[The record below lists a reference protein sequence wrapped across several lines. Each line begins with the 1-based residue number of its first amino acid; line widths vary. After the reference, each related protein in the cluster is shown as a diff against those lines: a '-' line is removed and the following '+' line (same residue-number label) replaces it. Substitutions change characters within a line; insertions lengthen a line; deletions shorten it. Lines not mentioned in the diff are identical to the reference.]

1 MKHMKKVLAF
11 LLVALLLL
19 PGCVSKYANKVDKE
33 PTAAPAQPSATEAP
47 AEKPA
52 ETEALAA
59 PTEEKPAETAAPAEE
74 KPAETEAPAPTEEPM
89 AREKQTLQVWYAV
102 SGTSGDKFVAMSK
115 AFDEGS
121 DLVDLEL
128 SYSGGSAD
136 TATKVS
142 AALLTNTQPDVA
154 LMYAGPLYTGGRN
167 DYAMAELVKRA
178 EFQVDDVFPG
188 MLDYCTYMGQGI
200 CAVPFG
206 ISTQVMY
213 YNKTLL
219 EKAGVDMT
227 NPPKTWKEFY
237 DLCAD
242 LLTKVGGEGSD
253 FTAFDV
259 SDAPWLFK
267 SMLKQNGCE
276 IVVQDADGKIKPVYN
291 DAAALEV
298 TDFWYSLV
306 TSGIMAAGEHDNA
319 ENRFL
324 SGNCAFIAAT
334 SNRISRWRGATEF
347 ELGAMEMPYFKNQ
360 SLALGGNVMVIL
372 TDDPQKVEAAWDYVS
387 YLTTADNNA
396 EFALAT
402 GYLPIRKSE
411 LSNPEIQ
418 KALSEN
424 ALYSIAFKQLD
435 YTFAYTHFEQMGTMD
450 SLIRNMLNK
459 LEKNRGTSQD
469 LLDKAVKDLQNE
481 INEG

>member
-1 MKHMKKVLAF
+1 MKHMKKVIAF

-19 PGCVSKYANKVDKE
+19 PGCVSQYANKVDKE
-33 PTAAPAQPSATEAP
+33 PTPAPAQQTET
-47 AEKPA
+47 KT
-52 ETEALAA
+52 ETK
-59 PTEEKPAETAAPAEE
+59 TEEKPAAAAP
-74 KPAETEAPAPTEEPM
+74 TEAP

-167 DYAMAELVKRA
+167 DYAMEELMKR
-178 EFQVDDVFPG
+178 EGFGMDDIFPG

-219 EKAGVDMT
+219 ENAGVDMT
-227 NPPKTWKEFY
+227 NPPKTWQEFY
-237 DLCAD
+237 TLCED
-242 LLTKVGGEGSD
+242 LLTKLGGEGKD

-276 IVVQDADGKIKPVYN
+276 IVVQDENGKIKPVYN
-291 DAAALEV
+291 NEAALEV

-334 SNRISRWRGATEF
+334 SNRISRWKGATEF
-347 ELGAMEMPYFKNQ
+347 ELGAIEMPYFKEQ

-372 TDDPQKVEAAWDYVS
+372 TDDPQKVEAAWEYVS
-387 YLTTADNNA
+387 YLTTAENNA
-396 EFALAT
+396 QFALAT

-411 LSNPEIQ
+411 LNNPDIQ

-450 SLIRNMLNK
+450 SQIRNMLNK

-469 LLDKAVKDLQNE
+469 LLDKAVKDLQSE
-481 INEG
+481 IDEG

>member
-1 MKHMKKVLAF
+1 MKHMKKAVAF

-19 PGCVSKYANKVDKE
+19 PGCVSQYANTVNKAD
-33 PTAAPAQPSATEAP
+33 PTAAPAQQAESKTETKTDA
-47 AEKPA
+47 K
-52 ETEALAA
+52 
-59 PTEEKPAETAAPAEE
+59 TEEKPAEAAP
-74 KPAETEAPAPTEEPM
+74 TEAPA
-89 AREKQTLQVWYAV
+89 REKQALQVWYAV
-102 SGTSGDKFVAMSK
+102 SGTSGEKFVSMSK
-115 AFDEGS
+115 AFDESS

-178 EFQVDDVFPG
+178 EFDVDDIFPG

-227 NPPKTWKEFY
+227 NPPKTWQEFY

-242 LLTKVGGEGSD
+242 LLTKLGGEGKD

-276 IVVQDADGKIKPVYN
+276 IVVQGEDGKIQPVFN

-334 SNRISRWRGATEF
+334 SNRISRWQGATEF
-347 ELGAMEMPYFKNQ
+347 ELGAIEMPYFKNQ

-372 TDDPQKVEAAWDYVS
+372 TDDPQKVEAAWEYIS
-387 YLTTADNNA
+387 YLTTAENNA

-411 LSNPEIQ
+411 LTNPAIQ
-418 KALSEN
+418 NALSEN
-424 ALYSIAFKQLD
+424 QLYGIAFKQLD

-459 LEKNRGTSQD
+459 LEKNRGTSQA
-469 LLDKAVKDLQNE
+469 LLDKAVKDLQGE

>member
-1 MKHMKKVLAF
+1 MKPMKKVIAF

-19 PGCVSKYANKVDKE
+19 PGCVSQYANTVNKAD
-33 PTAAPAQPSATEAP
+33 PTAAPAQQ
-47 AEKPA
+47 A
-52 ETEALAA
+52 ETKTETKTESK
-59 PTEEKPAETAAPAEE
+59 TEEKPAEAAP
-74 KPAETEAPAPTEEPM
+74 TEAP

-115 AFDEGS
+115 AFDEGN

-178 EFQVDDVFPG
+178 EYDVDDIFPG

-227 NPPKTWKEFY
+227 NPPKTWQEFY

-242 LLTKVGGEGSD
+242 LLTKVEGDD

-259 SDAPWLFK
+259 SDAPWFFK

-276 IVVQDADGKIKPVYN
+276 IVVQGEDGKIQPVYN
-291 DAAALEV
+291 NEAALEV

-347 ELGAMEMPYFKNQ
+347 ELGAIEMPYFKNP

-372 TDDPQKVEAAWDYVS
+372 TDDPQKVEAAWEYVS
-387 YLTTADNNA
+387 YLTTAENNA

-411 LSNPEIQ
+411 LNNPDIQ

-459 LEKNRGTSQD
+459 LEKNRGTSQA
-469 LLDKAVKDLQNE
+469 LLDKAVKDLQSE
-481 INEG
+481 IDEG

>member
-1 MKHMKKVLAF
+1 MKPMKKIIAF

-19 PGCVSKYANKVDKE
+19 PGCVSQYANTVNKAD
-33 PTAAPAQPSATEAP
+33 PTAAPAQQ
-47 AEKPA
+47 A
-52 ETEALAA
+52 ETKTETKTESK
-59 PTEEKPAETAAPAEE
+59 TEEKPAEAAP
-74 KPAETEAPAPTEEPM
+74 TEAPAREE
-89 AREKQTLQVWYAV
+89 QTLQVWYAV

-115 AFDEGS
+115 AFDEGN

-167 DYAMAELVKRA
+167 DYAMEELMKR
-178 EFQVDDVFPG
+178 EGFGMDDIFPG

-227 NPPKTWKEFY
+227 NPPKTWQEFY

-242 LLTKVGGEGSD
+242 LLVKLGGEGKD

-276 IVVQDADGKIKPVYN
+276 IVVQGEDGKIKPVYN

-347 ELGAMEMPYFKNQ
+347 ELGAIEMPYFKNQ

-372 TDDPQKVEAAWDYVS
+372 TDDPQKVEAAWEYVS
-387 YLTTADNNA
+387 YLTTAENNA

-411 LSNPEIQ
+411 LNNPDIQ

-459 LEKNRGTSQD
+459 LEKNRGTSQA
-469 LLDKAVKDLQNE
+469 LLDKAVKDLQSE
-481 INEG
+481 IDEG

>member
-1 MKHMKKVLAF
+1 MKHLTKTLAL

-19 PGCVSKYANKVDKE
+19 PGCVSQYANKVDKE
-33 PTAAPAQPSATEAP
+33 PTAAPATEALAPTEEPAPTEAP
-47 AEKPA
+47 AQQA
-52 ETEALAA
+52 EAT
-59 PTEEKPAETAAPAEE
+59 AEPEPE
-74 KPAETEAPAPTEEPM
+74 PTEAPAPTEEPV

-102 SGTSGDKFVAMSK
+102 SGTSGEKFTALSK
-115 AFDEGS
+115 EFDDQS

-167 DYAMAELVKRA
+167 DYAMEELMKR
-178 EFQVDDVFPG
+178 EGFGMDDIFPG

-219 EKAGVDMT
+219 ENAGVDMT
-227 NPPKTWKEFY
+227 NPPKTWREFY

-242 LLTKVGGEGSD
+242 LLTKVEGDD

-276 IVVQDADGKIKPVYN
+276 IVVKGEDGKIQPVYN
-291 DAAALEV
+291 NEAALEV

-347 ELGAMEMPYFKNQ
+347 ELGAIEMPFFKTQ

-372 TDDPQKVEAAWDYVS
+372 TDDPQKVEAAWEYIS
-387 YLTTADNNA
+387 YLTSAEKNA

-411 LSNPEIQ
+411 LDNADIQ

-424 ALYSIAFKQLD
+424 ELYAIAFKQLD

-450 SLIRNMLNK
+450 SLLRNMLNK

-469 LLDKAVKDLQNE
+469 LLDKAAKDLKSE
-481 INEG
+481 IDEG

>member
-1 MKHMKKVLAF
+1 MKHLTKTLAL

-19 PGCVSKYANKVDKE
+19 PGCVSQYANKVDKE
-33 PTAAPAQPSATEAP
+33 PTAAPA
-47 AEKPA
+47 
-52 ETEALAA
+52 
-59 PTEEKPAETAAPAEE
+59 
-74 KPAETEAPAPTEEPM
+74 TEAPAPTEEPAPTEAPAQQAEATAEPEPEPTEAPAPTEEPV

-102 SGTSGDKFVAMSK
+102 SGTSGEKFTALSK
-115 AFDEGS
+115 EFDDQS

-167 DYAMAELVKRA
+167 DYAMEELMKR
-178 EFQVDDVFPG
+178 EGFDMDDVFPG

-227 NPPKTWKEFY
+227 NPPKTWQEFY

-242 LLTKVGGEGSD
+242 LLVKLGGEGKD

-276 IVVQDADGKIKPVYN
+276 IVVQGEDGKIQPVYN
-291 DAAALEV
+291 NEAALEV

-347 ELGAMEMPYFKNQ
+347 ELGAIEMPFFKTQ

-372 TDDPQKVEAAWDYVS
+372 TDDPQKVEAAWEYIS
-387 YLTTADNNA
+387 YLTSAEKNA

-411 LSNPEIQ
+411 LDNADIQ

-424 ALYSIAFKQLD
+424 ELYAIAFKQLD

-450 SLIRNMLNK
+450 SLLRNMLNK

-469 LLDKAVKDLQNE
+469 LLDKAAKDLKSE
-481 INEG
+481 IDEG

>member
-1 MKHMKKVLAF
+1 MKPMKKVIAF

-19 PGCVSKYANKVDKE
+19 PGCVSQYANTVNKAD
-33 PTAAPAQPSATEAP
+33 PTAAPAQQ
-47 AEKPA
+47 A
-52 ETEALAA
+52 ETKTETKAESK
-59 PTEEKPAETAAPAEE
+59 TEEKPAEAAP
-74 KPAETEAPAPTEEPM
+74 TEAP

-115 AFDEGS
+115 AFDEGN

-167 DYAMAELVKRA
+167 DYAMEELMKR
-178 EFQVDDVFPG
+178 EGFGMDDIFPG

-227 NPPKTWKEFY
+227 NPPKTWQEFY

-242 LLTKVGGEGSD
+242 LLTKVEGDD

-276 IVVQDADGKIKPVYN
+276 IVVQGEDGKIQPVYN
-291 DAAALEV
+291 NEAALEV

-347 ELGAMEMPYFKNQ
+347 ELGAIEMPYFKNQ

-372 TDDPQKVEAAWDYVS
+372 TDDPQKVEAAWEYVS
-387 YLTTADNNA
+387 YLTTAENNA
-396 EFALAT
+396 DFALST

-411 LSNPEIQ
+411 LNNPDIQ

-459 LEKNRGTSQD
+459 LEKNRGTSQA
-469 LLDKAVKDLQNE
+469 LLDKAVKDLQSE
-481 INEG
+481 IDEG

>member
-1 MKHMKKVLAF
+1 MKPMKKVIAF

-19 PGCVSKYANKVDKE
+19 PGCVSQYANTVNKAD
-33 PTAAPAQPSATEAP
+33 PTAAPAQQ
-47 AEKPA
+47 A
-52 ETEALAA
+52 ETKTETKAETK
-59 PTEEKPAETAAPAEE
+59 TEEKPAEAAP
-74 KPAETEAPAPTEEPM
+74 TEAP

-115 AFDEGS
+115 AFDESS

-178 EFQVDDVFPG
+178 EYDVDDIFPG

-227 NPPKTWKEFY
+227 NPPKTWQEFY

-242 LLTKVGGEGSD
+242 LLVKLGGEGKD

-276 IVVQDADGKIKPVYN
+276 IVVQGEDGKIKPVYN

-347 ELGAMEMPYFKNQ
+347 ELGAIEMPYFKNQ

-372 TDDPQKVEAAWDYVS
+372 TDDPQKVEAAWEYVS
-387 YLTTADNNA
+387 YWPPGICPSASRSSITRTSRRPSARTPSTASRSSSWTTPSPTPTSSRWAPWTA
-396 EFALAT
+396 SSGTCSTSWRRIGAPA
-402 GYLPIRKSE
+402 R
-411 LSNPEIQ
+411 LSWTRP
-418 KALSEN
+418 
-424 ALYSIAFKQLD
+424 
-435 YTFAYTHFEQMGTMD
+435 
-450 SLIRNMLNK
+450 
-459 LEKNRGTSQD
+459 
-469 LLDKAVKDLQNE
+469 
-481 INEG
+481 

>member
-1 MKHMKKVLAF
+1 MKHLTKTLAL
-11 LLVALLLL
+11 LLVALLILS
-19 PGCVSKYANKVDKE
+19 GCVSQYANKVDKE
-33 PTAAPAQPSATEAP
+33 PTAAPA
-47 AEKPA
+47 
-52 ETEALAA
+52 
-59 PTEEKPAETAAPAEE
+59 
-74 KPAETEAPAPTEEPM
+74 TEAPAPTEEPAPTEAPAQQAEATAEPEPEPTEAPAPTEEPV

-102 SGTSGDKFVAMSK
+102 SGTSGEKFTALSK
-115 AFDEGS
+115 EFDDQS

-167 DYAMAELVKRA
+167 DYAMEELMKR
-178 EFQVDDVFPG
+178 EGFDMDDVFPG

-227 NPPKTWKEFY
+227 NPPKTWQEFY

-242 LLTKVGGEGSD
+242 LLTTVEGDD

-276 IVVQDADGKIKPVYN
+276 IVVQGEDGKIQPVYN
-291 DAAALEV
+291 NEAALEV

-347 ELGAMEMPYFKNQ
+347 ELGAIEMPFFKTQ

-372 TDDPQKVEAAWDYVS
+372 TDDPQKVEAAWEYIS
-387 YLTTADNNA
+387 YLTSAEKNA

-411 LSNPEIQ
+411 LDNADIQ

-424 ALYSIAFKQLD
+424 ELYAIAFKQLD

-450 SLIRNMLNK
+450 SLLRNMLNK

-469 LLDKAVKDLQNE
+469 LLDKAAKDLKSE
-481 INEG
+481 IDEG

>member
-1 MKHMKKVLAF
+1 MKHARKSLAF
-11 LLVALLLL
+11 LLALLMLALL
-19 PGCVSKYANKVDKE
+19 PGCVGQYANKVDKAD
-33 PTAAPAQPSATEAP
+33 PTAAPAAATEAP
-47 AEKPA
+47 TQQ
-52 ETEALAA
+52 TEAKDE
-59 PTEEKPAETAAPAEE
+59 PKAEE
-74 KPAETEAPAPTEEPM
+74 PQATEAPAPTEAPM

-102 SGTSGDKFVAMSK
+102 SGTSGEKFTALSEEFDK
-115 AFDEGS
+115 GS

-128 SYSGGSAD
+128 SYSGGSGD

-167 DYAMAELVKRA
+167 DYAMEQLMKRTGYDM
-178 EFQVDDVFPG
+178 DDIFPG
-188 MLDYCTYMGQGI
+188 MLDYCTYMNEGI

-219 EKAGVDMT
+219 DKAGVDMS
-227 NPPKTWKEFY
+227 NPPETWQDFFA
-237 DLCAD
+237 LCQD
-242 LLTKVGGEGSD
+242 LLAKLGGEGTD

-267 SMLKQNGCE
+267 SMLRQNGCE
-276 IVVQDADGKIKPVYN
+276 IVRKGDDGKIIPVYN
-291 DAAALEV
+291 DEAALEV

-347 ELGAMEMPYFKNQ
+347 ELGAIEMPCFKEK

-372 TDDPQKVEAAWDYVS
+372 TDDPQKVEAAWDYIS
-387 YLTTADNNA
+387 YLTSAEKNA

-411 LSNPEIQ
+411 LSDPAIQ
-418 KALSEN
+418 AALSEN
-424 ALYSIAFKQLD
+424 ELYGIAFKQLE

-469 LLDKAVKDLQNE
+469 LLNKAVKDLQKE
-481 INEG
+481 IDEG

>member
-1 MKHMKKVLAF
+1 MKPMKKVIAF

-19 PGCVSKYANKVDKE
+19 PGCVSQYANTVNKAD
-33 PTAAPAQPSATEAP
+33 PTAAPAQQAETKTETKTEAKTE
-47 AEKPA
+47 AKPA
-52 ETEALAA
+52 EAA
-59 PTEEKPAETAAPAEE
+59 PTEAP
-74 KPAETEAPAPTEEPM
+74 

-115 AFDEGS
+115 AFDEGN

-178 EFQVDDVFPG
+178 EYDVDDIFPG

-213 YNKTLL
+213 YIL

-227 NPPKTWKEFY
+227 NPPKTWQEFY

-242 LLTKVGGEGSD
+242 LLVKLGGEGKD

-276 IVVQDADGKIKPVYN
+276 IVVQGEDGKIKPVYN

-347 ELGAMEMPYFKNQ
+347 ELGAIEMPYFKNQ

-372 TDDPQKVEAAWDYVS
+372 TDDPQKVEAAWEYVS
-387 YLTTADNNA
+387 YLTTAENNA

-411 LSNPEIQ
+411 LNNPDIQ

-459 LEKNRGTSQD
+459 LEKNRGTSQA
-469 LLDKAVKDLQNE
+469 LLDKAVKDLQSE
-481 INEG
+481 IDEG

>member
-1 MKHMKKVLAF
+1 MKHLTKTLAL

-19 PGCVSKYANKVDKE
+19 PGCVSQYANKVDKE
-33 PTAAPAQPSATEAP
+33 PTAAPA
-47 AEKPA
+47 
-52 ETEALAA
+52 
-59 PTEEKPAETAAPAEE
+59 
-74 KPAETEAPAPTEEPM
+74 PTEEPV

-102 SGTSGDKFVAMSK
+102 SGTSGEKFTALSK
-115 AFDEGS
+115 EFDDQS

-178 EFQVDDVFPG
+178 EYDVDDIFPG

-227 NPPKTWKEFY
+227 NPPKTWQEFY

-242 LLTKVGGEGSD
+242 LLTKVEGDD

-276 IVVQDADGKIKPVYN
+276 IVIQGEDGKIQPVYN
-291 DAAALEV
+291 NEAALEV

-347 ELGAMEMPYFKNQ
+347 ELGAIEMPFFKTQ

-372 TDDPQKVEAAWDYVS
+372 TDDPQKVEAAWEYIS
-387 YLTTADNNA
+387 YLTSAEKNA

-411 LSNPEIQ
+411 LDNADIQ

-424 ALYSIAFKQLD
+424 ELYAIAFKQLD

-450 SLIRNMLNK
+450 SLLRNMLNK
-459 LEKNRGTSQD
+459 LEKNRGASQD
-469 LLDKAVKDLQNE
+469 LLDKAAKDLKSE
-481 INEG
+481 IDEG

>member
-1 MKHMKKVLAF
+1 MKHLTKTLAL

-19 PGCVSKYANKVDKE
+19 PGCVSQYANKVDKE
-33 PTAAPAQPSATEAP
+33 PTAAPA
-47 AEKPA
+47 
-52 ETEALAA
+52 
-59 PTEEKPAETAAPAEE
+59 
-74 KPAETEAPAPTEEPM
+74 TEAPAPTEEPAPTEAPAQQAEATAEPEPEPTEAPAPTEEPV

-102 SGTSGDKFVAMSK
+102 SGTSGEKFTALSK
-115 AFDEGS
+115 EFDDQS

-154 LMYAGPLYTGGRN
+154 LMYAGP
-167 DYAMAELVKRA
+167 
-178 EFQVDDVFPG
+178 PG

-227 NPPKTWKEFY
+227 NPPKTWQEFY

-242 LLTKVGGEGSD
+242 LLTKVEGDD

-276 IVVQDADGKIKPVYN
+276 IVVQGEDGKIQPVYN
-291 DAAALEV
+291 NEAALEV
-298 TDFWYSLV
+298 TDFWYSLDGV
-306 TSGIMAAGEHDNA
+306 RAGRHRDALLQDPVSGPGRQRHGHPHRRSTEGGGGLGVHQLSHQRGEERRVRPGHRVSA
-319 ENRFL
+319 H
-324 SGNCAFIAAT
+324 
-334 SNRISRWRGATEF
+334 
-347 ELGAMEMPYFKNQ
+347 
-360 SLALGGNVMVIL
+360 
-372 TDDPQKVEAAWDYVS
+372 PQVRA
-387 YLTTADNNA
+387 
-396 EFALAT
+396 
-402 GYLPIRKSE
+402 R
-411 LSNPEIQ
+411 
-418 KALSEN
+418 
-424 ALYSIAFKQLD
+424 
-435 YTFAYTHFEQMGTMD
+435 
-450 SLIRNMLNK
+450 
-459 LEKNRGTSQD
+459 
-469 LLDKAVKDLQNE
+469 
-481 INEG
+481 

>member
-1 MKHMKKVLAF
+1 MKPMKKVIAF

-19 PGCVSKYANKVDKE
+19 PGCVSQYANTVNKVD
-33 PTAAPAQPSATEAP
+33 PTAAPAQQTEA
-47 AEKPA
+47 K
-52 ETEALAA
+52 
-59 PTEEKPAETAAPAEE
+59 TEEKPVET
-74 KPAETEAPAPTEEPM
+74 APTEAH

-115 AFDEGS
+115 AFDEGN

-167 DYAMAELVKRA
+167 DYAMDELVKQA
-178 EFQVDDVFPG
+178 EFDVDDIFPG

-227 NPPKTWKEFY
+227 TPPKTWPEFY
-237 DLCAD
+237 DLCVD
-242 LLTKVGGEGSD
+242 LLVKLGGEGKD

-276 IVVQDADGKIKPVYN
+276 IVVQGEDGKIKPVYN

-334 SNRISRWRGATEF
+334 SNRISRWKGATEF
-347 ELGAMEMPYFKNQ
+347 ELGAIEMPYFKNQ

-372 TDDPQKVEAAWDYVS
+372 TDDPQKVEAAWEYVS
-387 YLTTADNNA
+387 YLTTAENNA

-411 LSNPEIQ
+411 LDNPDIQ

-435 YTFAYTHFEQMGTMD
+435 YIFAYTHFEQMGTMD

-459 LEKNRGTSQD
+459 LEKNRGTSQA
-469 LLDKAVKDLQNE
+469 LLDKAVKDLQSE
-481 INEG
+481 IDEG

>member
-1 MKHMKKVLAF
+1 MKHLTKTLAL

-19 PGCVSKYANKVDKE
+19 PGCVSQYANKVDKE
-33 PTAAPAQPSATEAP
+33 PTAAPA
-47 AEKPA
+47 
-52 ETEALAA
+52 
-59 PTEEKPAETAAPAEE
+59 
-74 KPAETEAPAPTEEPM
+74 TEAPAPTEEPAPTEAPAQQAEATAEPEPEPTEAPAPTEEPV

-102 SGTSGDKFVAMSK
+102 SGTSGEKFTALSK
-115 AFDEGS
+115 EFDDQS

-167 DYAMAELVKRA
+167 DYAMEELMKR
-178 EFQVDDVFPG
+178 EGFGMDDIFPG

-219 EKAGVDMT
+219 EKAGADMA
-227 NPPKTWKEFY
+227 NPPKTWQEFY

-242 LLTKVGGEGSD
+242 LLTKVEGDD

-276 IVVQDADGKIKPVYN
+276 IVVQGEDGKIQPVYN
-291 DAAALEV
+291 NEAALEV

-347 ELGAMEMPYFKNQ
+347 ELGAIEMPFFKTQ

-372 TDDPQKVEAAWDYVS
+372 TDDPQKVEAAWDYIS
-387 YLTTADNNA
+387 YLTSAEKNA

-411 LSNPEIQ
+411 LDNADIQ

-424 ALYSIAFKQLD
+424 ELYAIAFKQLD

-450 SLIRNMLNK
+450 SLLRNMLNK

-469 LLDKAVKDLQNE
+469 LLDKAAKDLKSE
-481 INEG
+481 IDEG

>member
-1 MKHMKKVLAF
+1 MKPMKKVIAF

-19 PGCVSKYANKVDKE
+19 PGCVSQYANTVNKAD
-33 PTAAPAQPSATEAP
+33 PTAAPAQQAETKTE
-47 AEKPA
+47 EKPG
-52 ETEALAA
+52 EAA
-59 PTEEKPAETAAPAEE
+59 PTEAP
-74 KPAETEAPAPTEEPM
+74 

-115 AFDEGS
+115 AFDEGN

-178 EFQVDDVFPG
+178 EYDVDDIFPG
-188 MLDYCTYMGQGI
+188 MLDYCTYMGQGV

-227 NPPKTWKEFY
+227 NPPKTWQEFY

-242 LLTKVGGEGSD
+242 LLVKLGGEGKD

-276 IVVQDADGKIKPVYN
+276 IVIQGEDGKIQPVYN
-291 DAAALEV
+291 NEAALEV

-347 ELGAMEMPYFKNQ
+347 ELGAIEMPFFKTQ

-372 TDDPQKVEAAWDYVS
+372 TDDPQKVEAAWEYIS
-387 YLTTADNNA
+387 YLTSAEKNA

-411 LSNPEIQ
+411 LDNADIQ

-424 ALYSIAFKQLD
+424 ELYAIAFKQLD

-450 SLIRNMLNK
+450 SLLRNMLNK

-469 LLDKAVKDLQNE
+469 LLDKAAKDLKSE
-481 INEG
+481 IDEG

>member
-1 MKHMKKVLAF
+1 MKHLTKTLAL

-19 PGCVSKYANKVDKE
+19 PGCVSQYANKVDKE
-33 PTAAPAQPSATEAP
+33 PTAAPA
-47 AEKPA
+47 
-52 ETEALAA
+52 
-59 PTEEKPAETAAPAEE
+59 
-74 KPAETEAPAPTEEPM
+74 TEAPAPTEEPAPTEAPAQQAEATAEPEPEPTEAPAPTEEPV

-102 SGTSGDKFVAMSK
+102 SGTSGEKFTALSK
-115 AFDEGS
+115 EFDDQS

-167 DYAMAELVKRA
+167 DYAMEELMKR
-178 EFQVDDVFPG
+178 EGFGMDDIFPG

-227 NPPKTWKEFY
+227 NPPKTWQEFY

-242 LLTKVGGEGSD
+242 LLTKVEGDD

-276 IVVQDADGKIKPVYN
+276 IVVQGEDGKIQPVYN
-291 DAAALEV
+291 NEAALEV

-347 ELGAMEMPYFKNQ
+347 ELGAIEMPYFKNQ

-372 TDDPQKVEAAWDYVS
+372 TDDPQKVEAAWEYVS
-387 YLTTADNNA
+387 YLTTAENNA

-411 LSNPEIQ
+411 LNNPDIQ

-459 LEKNRGTSQD
+459 LEKNRGTSQA
-469 LLDKAVKDLQNE
+469 LLDKAVKDLQSE
-481 INEG
+481 IDEG

>member
-1 MKHMKKVLAF
+1 MKHLTKTLAL

-19 PGCVSKYANKVDKE
+19 PGCVSQYANKVDKE
-33 PTAAPAQPSATEAP
+33 PTAAPA
-47 AEKPA
+47 
-52 ETEALAA
+52 
-59 PTEEKPAETAAPAEE
+59 
-74 KPAETEAPAPTEEPM
+74 TEAPAPTEEPAPTEAPAQQAEATAEPEPEPTEAPAPTEEPV

-102 SGTSGDKFVAMSK
+102 SGTSGEKFTALSK
-115 AFDEGS
+115 EFDDQS

-167 DYAMAELVKRA
+167 DYAMEELMKR
-178 EFQVDDVFPG
+178 EGFGMDDIFPG

-219 EKAGVDMT
+219 EKAGVDMA
-227 NPPKTWKEFY
+227 NPPKTWQEFY

-242 LLTKVGGEGSD
+242 LLTKVEGDD

-276 IVVQDADGKIKPVYN
+276 IVVQGEDGKIQPVYN
-291 DAAALEV
+291 NEAALEV

-347 ELGAMEMPYFKNQ
+347 ELGAIEMPFFKTQ

-372 TDDPQKVEAAWDYVS
+372 TDDPQKVEAAWEYIS
-387 YLTTADNNA
+387 YLTSAEKNA

-411 LSNPEIQ
+411 LDNADIQ

-424 ALYSIAFKQLD
+424 ELYAIAFKQLD

-450 SLIRNMLNK
+450 SLLRNMLNK
-459 LEKNRGTSQD
+459 LEKNRGASQD
-469 LLDKAVKDLQNE
+469 LLDKAAKDLKSE
-481 INEG
+481 IDEG

>member
-1 MKHMKKVLAF
+1 MKPMKKVIAF

-19 PGCVSKYANKVDKE
+19 PGCVSQYANTVNKAD
-33 PTAAPAQPSATEAP
+33 PTAAPAQQAETKTETKAETKTE
-47 AEKPA
+47 EKPG
-52 ETEALAA
+52 EAA
-59 PTEEKPAETAAPAEE
+59 PTEAP
-74 KPAETEAPAPTEEPM
+74 

-115 AFDEGS
+115 AFDEGN

-167 DYAMAELVKRA
+167 DYAMEELMKR
-178 EFQVDDVFPG
+178 EGFGMDDIFPG

-227 NPPKTWKEFY
+227 NPPKTWQEFY

-242 LLTKVGGEGSD
+242 LLTKVEGDD

-276 IVVQDADGKIKPVYN
+276 IVVQGEDGKIKPVYN

-347 ELGAMEMPYFKNQ
+347 ELGAIEMPFFKTQ

-372 TDDPQKVEAAWDYVS
+372 TDDPQKVEAAWEYIS
-387 YLTTADNNA
+387 YLTSAEKNA

-411 LSNPEIQ
+411 LDNAEIQ

-424 ALYSIAFKQLD
+424 ELYAIAFKQLD

-450 SLIRNMLNK
+450 SLLRNMLNK

-469 LLDKAVKDLQNE
+469 LLDKAAKDLKSE
-481 INEG
+481 IDEG

>member
-1 MKHMKKVLAF
+1 MLKGDTMKHMKKAI
-11 LLVALLLL
+11 ALLLVVMML
-19 PGCVSKYANKVDKE
+19 PIFGCISQYANKIDKE
-33 PTAAPAQPSATEAP
+33 DPTAAPAAQQQTETQPNENPSEP
-47 AEKPA
+47 
-52 ETEALAA
+52 AA
-59 PTEEKPAETAAPAEE
+59 PTEAP
-74 KPAETEAPAPTEEPM
+74 K
-89 AREKQTLQVWYAV
+89 REKQTLQVWYAV
-102 SGTSGDKFVAMSK
+102 SGTSGDKFTAMSK
-115 AFDEGS
+115 AFDDAN

-167 DYAMAELVKRA
+167 DYSMENLMKR
-178 EFQVDDVFPG
+178 EGFNMDDIFPG
-188 MLDYCTYMGQGI
+188 MLDYCTYMGKGI

-206 ISTQVMY
+206 ISTQVLY

-219 EKAGVDMT
+219 EKAGVDMS
-227 NPPKTWKEFY
+227 NPPKTWAEFY
-237 DLCAD
+237 NLCAD
-242 LLTKVGGEGSD
+242 ILTKVEADGND
-253 FTAFDV
+253 FKAFDV
-259 SDAPWLFK
+259 SDPVWLFK

-276 IVVQDADGKIKPVYN
+276 IVIQDENGKIVPIYN

-298 TDFWYSLV
+298 TDFWYSLI

-334 SNRISRWRGATEF
+334 SNRISRWNGATSF
-347 ELGAMEMPYFKNQ
+347 ELGAIEMPYFKNQ

-372 TDDPQKVEAAWDYVS
+372 TDDPQKVEAAWEYIS
-387 YLTTADNNA
+387 YLTTPEQNA
-396 EFALAT
+396 SFALAT

-411 LSNPEIQ
+411 LSDPEIQ
-418 KALSEN
+418 KALEN
-424 ALYSIAFKQLD
+424 NEMYSIAFKQLD

-450 SLIRNMLNK
+450 SLLKSMLNK
-459 LEKNRGTSQD
+459 LEKNRGGTSQD
-469 LLDKAVKDLQNE
+469 LLNKAVKDLQDE

>member
-1 MKHMKKVLAF
+1 MKPMKKVIAF

-19 PGCVSKYANKVDKE
+19 PGCVSQYANTVNKVD
-33 PTAAPAQPSATEAP
+33 PTAAPAQQTEA
-47 AEKPA
+47 K
-52 ETEALAA
+52 TESK
-59 PTEEKPAETAAPAEE
+59 TEEKPVETAP
-74 KPAETEAPAPTEEPM
+74 TEAP

-115 AFDEGS
+115 AFDEGN

-167 DYAMAELVKRA
+167 DYAMDELVKQA
-178 EFQVDDVFPG
+178 EFDVDDIFPG

-227 NPPKTWKEFY
+227 TPPKTWPEFY

-242 LLTKVGGEGSD
+242 LLVKLGGEGKD

-276 IVVQDADGKIKPVYN
+276 IVVQGEDGKIKPVYN

-334 SNRISRWRGATEF
+334 SNRISRWKGATEF
-347 ELGAMEMPYFKNQ
+347 ELGAIEMPYFKNQ

-372 TDDPQKVEAAWDYVS
+372 TDDPQKVEAAWEYVS
-387 YLTTADNNA
+387 YLTTAENNA

-411 LSNPEIQ
+411 LDNPDIQ

-435 YTFAYTHFEQMGTMD
+435 YIFAYTHFEQMGTMD

-459 LEKNRGTSQD
+459 LEKNRGTSQA
-469 LLDKAVKDLQNE
+469 LLDKAVKDLQSE
-481 INEG
+481 IDEG

>member
-1 MKHMKKVLAF
+1 MKRMKKTLAF
-11 LLVALLLL
+11 LLAALLLL
-19 PGCVSKYANKVDKE
+19 PGCVGQYANQVDKAS
-33 PTAAPAQPSATEAP
+33 PTAAPAQQTET
-47 AEKPA
+47 KT
-52 ETEALAA
+52 ET
-59 PTEEKPAETAAPAEE
+59 PPEEKPAAAPAS
-74 KPAETEAPAPTEEPM
+74 AEDA

-142 AALLTNTQPDVA
+142 AALLTDTQPDVA

-167 DYAMAELVKRA
+167 DYSMENLMKR
-178 EFQVDDVFPG
+178 EGYDMDDIFPG

-219 EKAGVDMT
+219 EKAGADMT
-227 NPPKTWKEFY
+227 NPPKTWQAFY

-242 LLTKVGGEGSD
+242 LLLKLGGEGKD

-276 IVVQDADGKIKPVYN
+276 IVTLGDDGKIVPVYN
-291 DAAALEV
+291 NEAALEV

-347 ELGAMEMPYFKNQ
+347 ELGAIEMPCFKNQ

-372 TDDPQKVEAAWDYVS
+372 TDDPQKVEAAWEYIS
-387 YLTTADNNA
+387 YLTSAEKNA

-411 LSNPEIQ
+411 LDDSTIQ
-418 KALSEN
+418 QALAEN
-424 ALYSIAFKQLD
+424 ELYAIAFKQLD

-450 SLIRNMLNK
+450 SLLRNMLNK

-469 LLDKAVKDLQNE
+469 LLNKAAKDLQSE
-481 INEG
+481 IDEG

>member
-1 MKHMKKVLAF
+1 MKHLTKTLAL

-19 PGCVSKYANKVDKE
+19 PGCVSQYANKVDKE
-33 PTAAPAQPSATEAP
+33 PTAAPATEALAPTEEPAPTEAP
-47 AEKPA
+47 AQQA
-52 ETEALAA
+52 EAT
-59 PTEEKPAETAAPAEE
+59 AEPEPE
-74 KPAETEAPAPTEEPM
+74 PTEAPAPTEEPV

-102 SGTSGDKFVAMSK
+102 SGTSGEKFTALSK
-115 AFDEGS
+115 EFDDQS

-167 DYAMAELVKRA
+167 DYAMEELMKR
-178 EFQVDDVFPG
+178 EGFGMDDIFPG

-200 CAVPFG
+200 RAVPFG

-219 EKAGVDMT
+219 ENAGVDMT
-227 NPPKTWKEFY
+227 NPPKTWREFY

-242 LLTKVGGEGSD
+242 LLTKVEGDD

-276 IVVQDADGKIKPVYN
+276 IVVQGEDGKIQPVYN
-291 DAAALEV
+291 NEAALEV

-347 ELGAMEMPYFKNQ
+347 EMGAFEMLFFKTQ

-372 TDDPQKVEAAWDYVS
+372 TDDPQKVEAAWEYIS
-387 YLTTADNNA
+387 YLTSAEKNA

-411 LSNPEIQ
+411 LDNADIQ

-424 ALYSIAFKQLD
+424 ELYAIAFKQLD

-450 SLIRNMLNK
+450 SLLRNMLNK

-469 LLDKAVKDLQNE
+469 LLDKAAKDLKSE
-481 INEG
+481 IDEG